1 MSGGKGGSTTTVQQ
15 QKMPQWLED
24 AAQANLAQAKIAG
37 QIGYMP
43 YYGPD
48 VAALSPQQEMAMQN
62 TFNAQQAFGMVP
74 QGTQFS
80 TGMPTATDY
89 GGGVRGYSS
98 GNLFDQA
105 VAELKARQ
113 PDIAAQYDKFYSGRG

>member
-1 MSGGKGGSTTTVQQ
+1 MSGGKGGTTTQAQSIPQYVQ
-15 QKMPQWLED
+15 D
-24 AAQANLAQAKIAG
+24 ASRENLAQAKIAG

-74 QGTQFS
+74 QGAQFS

-89 GGGVRGYSS
+89 GGGVRGYGS

-105 VAELKARQ
+105 VAELQARQ